1 MQKSLMLALILLMST
16 AWATAQ
22 EYPQSGS
29 SQTGT
34 AASGQTTLQGC
45 LQGSNGN
52 YTLTADSGT
61 TYELQGDIDKLSKHD
76 GHEVQITGTPSGAGA
91 SSGATNPNAGTS
103 TETQPSPSQQ
113 TLTVDTVKH
122 ISESCTNTNKH

>member
-22 EYPQSGS
+22 EYPQSGA

-34 AASGQTTLQGC
+34 AASGQTTVQGC

-52 YTLTADSGT
+52 FTLTADSGM
-61 TYELQGDIDKLSKHD
+61 TYQLQGDTSKLDKHV
-76 GHEVQITGTPSGAGA
+76 GHEVQITGTPSADGK
-91 SSGATNPNAGTS
+91 SSSATNPNAGTS
-103 TETQPSPSQQ
+103 TEPQPSPSQQ
-113 TLTVDTVKH
+113 TVTVDTVKH
-122 ISESCTNTNKH
+122 VSKSCTNTNKH